1 MLELVRIC
9 KLQTPS
15 HYALNHDIEVIII
28 LSPCE
33 IDSYLKLTSS
43 IHQLY
48 FKKKIRSH
56 MSRGQFCL
64 IDNLLM

>member
-43 IHQLY
+43 INQLY
-48 FKKKIRSH
+48 FKKKLGH
-56 MSRGQFCL
+56 T
-64 IDNLLM
+64 